1 MQLVSSRQRTF
12 MQRTVDVEHAIQA
25 AHQEALDS
33 LQAQITAAQV
43 ATVTKEASILENQG
57 TIADLES
64 RLSELNDKT
73 AGLESA
79 IGQLQPSS
87 WSLSVNSIPIAALAV
102 PCC

>member
-1 MQLVSSRQRTF
+1 MQHTE
-12 MQRTVDVEHAIQA
+12 DVTHAIQV

-33 LQAQITAAQV
+33 LQAQITAAQE
-43 ATVTKEASILENQG
+43 VTLAKEASILDKEG

-64 RLSELNDKT
+64 RLLELNDKA

-79 IGQLQPSS
+79 VGQSQPSS
-87 WSLSVNSIPIAALAV
+87 WSLSVDSIPIAALAA

>member
-1 MQLVSSRQRTF
+1 
-12 MQRTVDVEHAIQA
+12 MQRTVDVEHTVQA

-33 LQAQITAAQV
+33 LQAQITAAQEVTV
-43 ATVTKEASILENQG
+43 AKEASMLEKEG

-64 RLSELNDKT
+64 RLSELNDKA

-79 IGQLQPSS
+79 IGQSQPSS
-87 WSLSVNSIPIAALAV
+87 WSLSDIGIPITALTA